1 VGAPSPTIFI
11 VSISLSI
18 LTKIN
23 YIGIYKMKQ
32 VLQTFLFQLTCI
44 IIFGSLYWIFKDDF
58 SLNLSNEKK
67 NDLRVLDCFFTSVT
81 VQAGVGYSI
90 LNPDTNRAVLLLMIQ
105 QLLMVFSNILMLY
118 LFSIH
123 LMSTRK

>member
-1 VGAPSPTIFI
+1 
-11 VSISLSI
+11 
-18 LTKIN
+18 
-23 YIGIYKMKQ
+23 MKQ

-44 IIFGSLYWIFKDDF
+44 IVFGSLYWVFKDDF

-67 NDLRVLDCFFTSVT
+67 NDLRILDCFFTSVT

-105 QLLMVFSNILMLY
+105 QLIMVFSNILMLY

>member
-1 VGAPSPTIFI
+1 
-11 VSISLSI
+11 
-18 LTKIN
+18 
-23 YIGIYKMKQ
+23 MKQ

-44 IIFGSLYWIFKDDF
+44 IVFGSLYWIFKDDF
-58 SLNLSNEKK
+58 SLNFSNEKK
-67 NDLRVLDCFFTSVT
+67 NDLRILDCFFTSVT

-123 LMSTRK
+123 LMSTRNK

>member
-1 VGAPSPTIFI
+1 
-11 VSISLSI
+11 
-18 LTKIN
+18 
-23 YIGIYKMKQ
+23 MKQ

-58 SLNLSNEKK
+58 SLNFSNEKK

>member
-1 VGAPSPTIFI
+1 
-11 VSISLSI
+11 
-18 LTKIN
+18 
-23 YIGIYKMKQ
+23 MKQ

-44 IIFGSLYWIFKDDF
+44 IIFGTLYWIFKDDF

>member
-1 VGAPSPTIFI
+1 
-11 VSISLSI
+11 
-18 LTKIN
+18 
-23 YIGIYKMKQ
+23 MKQ

>member
-1 VGAPSPTIFI
+1 
-11 VSISLSI
+11 
-18 LTKIN
+18 
-23 YIGIYKMKQ
+23 MKQ

-44 IIFGSLYWIFKDDF
+44 IIFGSLYWIFRDDF

-67 NDLRVLDCFFTSVT
+67 NDLRILDCFFTSVT

-105 QLLMVFSNILMLY
+105 QLIMVFANILMLY
-118 LFSIH
+118 LFSVH
-123 LMSTRK
+123 LMSTRGK